1 VRKSLIACTALVLVG
16 VSCYGPSPDETDEGK
31 SRPVVAAEFPEV
43 VEPSSLQTLS
53 LAIENPG
60 PGDFSSL
67 FVAFS
72 RVGAAEGVSL
82 PKPIVDVPV
91 GGKPSAVIEVRPD
104 PVKVAE
110 GIRFRFP
117 DLPEGE
123 SLDIEFRLRMP
134 ARAGVAANS
143 VQVYDGAEPDRIRG
157 VLLSTRVQ

>member
-1 VRKSLIACTALVLVG
+1 M
-16 VSCYGPSPDETDEGK
+16 SCFGADPNETTEGK
-31 SRPVVAAEFPEV
+31 SRPVITAEFPDITEPGA
-43 VEPSSLQTLS
+43 VETLS

-82 PKPIVDVPV
+82 PQPIVDVP
-91 GGKPSAVIEVRPD
+91 GKGKPSAVVEVRPD

-117 DLPEGE
+117 ALPEGE
-123 SLDIEFRLRMP
+123 SVDVVFELRTP
-134 ARAGVAANS
+134 EKAGLAANS
-143 VQVYDGAEPDRIRG
+143 VQVYDGAEPERIRG